1 MCTRPCLS
9 AFVLPSC
16 LLYLLMS
23 LREARQIITIPVCPH
38 FSVGRAE
45 GQRDPQDLQS
55 QTQLAEPD
63 KADRLSD

>member
-1 MCTRPCLS
+1 
-9 AFVLPSC
+9 
-16 LLYLLMS
+16 MS